1 MRHSG
6 LSIKNISTD
15 AISNSWLDFK
25 EGIHTTLTPLGR
37 FDTFTGIAEGLNN
50 PGGDIVLVLGK
61 SEAEPKIDF
70 FLTSTGV
77 YVYAVN
83 LAAESEKGESARS
96 LIEFVWIDVNSVA
109 RRIDKRY
116 HL

>member
-1 MRHSG
+1 MRHIS
-6 LSIKNISTD
+6 LRIENISTD
-15 AISNSWLDFK
+15 TISNIKQESKDRSHATIYPLGSFYAFVGRA
-25 EGIHTTLTPLGR
+25 EGIN
-37 FDTFTGIAEGLNN
+37 D
-50 PGGDIVLVLGK
+50 PGDNIVLVLGK